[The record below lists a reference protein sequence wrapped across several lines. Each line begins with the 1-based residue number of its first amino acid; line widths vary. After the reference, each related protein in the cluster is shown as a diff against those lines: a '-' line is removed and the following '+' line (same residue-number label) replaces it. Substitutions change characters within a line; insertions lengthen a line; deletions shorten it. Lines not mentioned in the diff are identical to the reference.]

1 MKKYILY
8 FAGVAALL
16 MASCSVSDDLGGF
29 EPNAPEGKLLLNFS
43 AEGSRAATDY
53 INDTD
58 VESKVTH
65 VDLFLFASNANA
77 ARKSYYERFE
87 IPETPAADAKYAV
100 AASKS
105 DFDSNVGYEVYLIA
119 NAPQSES
126 ELAAITTATDLEAQ
140 VITTPMIHMT
150 GIEGTGIPETFFM
163 SGKGTATVINNPTEL
178 AEDVLLQVNLE
189 RAAAKV
195 EVTFHI
201 PDTSTSLIGFGDYAG
216 DLAATDV
223 ATAVRDAANYTH
235 AGGYYLDDMSYSA
248 SMYKLSSLHVPARR
262 TTAMVESS
270 PYFTGNNREV
280 VATVYLYPYT
290 WEEYTHNDA
299 PKLIVNLPAVVKDGA
314 EYKQREQN
322 YYEIRLRVKDDDHDS
337 DDIDIKS
344 ISRNTFYKIH
354 ADVSALGANTPVTP
368 VEIKDITYAVLDW
381 SEVDVNIGGDGQAQ
395 YLALNTYDFEMHDV
409 AVDNTTLRFTSS
421 SEIEKIEVV
430 GAYYIDKFGQTVT
443 LYPSTA
449 YGAVDG
455 WYDPVDES
463 DGSNLDNEVL
473 NASNI
478 YATAASGI
486 AGQITVN
493 TPVPTNDTPR
503 YLTFRVTNAQ
513 GLTRDFTVTQYP
525 VISITN
531 IQAKFSYRTDFNS
544 WYTHEGDRY
553 SSASAQVSGMN
564 VTWNLSNFNS
574 NGFFTSKVATNYYTT
589 GNNAGKSRINYYYWS
604 EQGYYN
610 TYYELTTREERD
622 PGNPRIYHVT
632 INSTDAAGEYIVGR
646 PRVDANGYTESGED
660 NAKLV
665 SPSFMIASQLGTT
678 QSQSRTA
685 VSHDHCSKY
694 VEVYIDENGDEVH
707 LKGWRLP
714 TEAEVKIIMQRQYLP
729 NAAVDLVLRG
739 NYYHSAS
746 GTVYNPNGANN
757 GNFTRCVRDHYPA
770 AGTATNN

>member
-43 AEGSRAATDY
+43 AEGSRAAGP
-53 INDTD
+53 IADTD

-65 VDLFLFASNANA
+65 VDLFLFASDANA
-77 ARKSYYERFE
+77 VNKNYYERFE
-87 IPETPAADAKYAV
+87 ISATLAESYEL

-105 DFDSNVGYEVYLIA
+105 DFDPDVGYDVYLIA

-126 ELAAITTATDLEAQ
+126 ELDAITTATDLEAQ

-150 GIEGTGIPETFFM
+150 GIEGSGIPETFFM
-163 SGKGTATVINNPTEL
+163 SGKGTETVINNPATI
-178 AEDVLLQVNLE
+178 ADDVLLRVNLE

-201 PDTSTSLIGFGDYAG
+201 PDSSTSLIGFGDFAG
-216 DLAATDV
+216 DLDDAGV
-223 ATAVRDAANYTH
+223 AVEANYTH

-248 SMYKLSSLHVPARR
+248 SMYMLSPLHVPARR

-270 PYFTGNNREV
+270 PYFTGKYSDV

-290 WEEYTHNDA
+290 WEEATHNDA
-299 PKLIVNLPAVVKDGA
+299 PKLVVNLPAVVKD
-314 EYKQREQN
+314 ETNYVLREQN
-322 YYEIRLRVKDDDHDS
+322 YYEIRLRVKDSSHS
-337 DDIDIKS
+337 STDINS
-344 ISRNTFYKIH
+344 ISRNTFYQIH
-354 ADVSALGANTPVTP
+354 ANVSALGANTPVTP
-368 VEIKDITYAVLDW
+368 VEIENITYAVHDW

-395 YLALNTYDFEMHDV
+395 YLTLNTYDFEMHDV

-531 IQAKFSYRTDFNS
+531 IQAKFSYRTDFGS
-544 WYTHEGDRY
+544 WYTHEGDRR

-574 NGFFTSKVATNYYTT
+574 NSFFTSKVATNYYTT
-589 GNNAGKSRINYYYWS
+589 GNNAGKSRINYYYWRQRGS
-604 EQGYYN
+604 YFN
-610 TYYELTTREERD
+610 PYYELTTQQERD

-646 PRVDANGYTESGED
+646 PRVDANGYTETGGG

-678 QSQSRTA
+678 QSQSNTA

-729 NAAVDLVLRG
+729 NAAVDEVLRG
-739 NYYHSAS
+739 QNYHSAS
-746 GTVYNPNGANN
+746 GPVNNPNGAPNST
-757 GNFTRCVRDHYPA
+757 GTYTRCVRDHYPA

>member
-43 AEGSRAATDY
+43 AEGSRAAAGY
-53 INDTD
+53 IDDDD

-65 VDLFLFASNANA
+65 VDLFLFASDANA
-77 ARKSYYERFE
+77 VKKSYYERFE
-87 IPETPAADAKYAV
+87 IPATPAESYEL

-105 DFDSNVGYEVYLIA
+105 DFDSGVGYDVYLIA

-126 ELAAITTATDLEAQ
+126 ELDDITTAAALEAQ

-150 GIEGTGIPETFFM
+150 GIEGSGIPETFFM
-163 SGKGTATVINNPTEL
+163 SGKAAATVINDPAEL
-178 AEDVLLQVNLE
+178 ADDVLLQVNLE

-195 EVTFHI
+195 EVRFHI
-201 PDTSTSLIGFGDYAG
+201 PDSSTSLIGFGNFAG
-216 DLAATDV
+216 DLDDAGV
-223 ATAVRDAANYTH
+223 ADETNYTP

-270 PYFTGNNREV
+270 PYFTGKYREV

-290 WEEYTHNDA
+290 WEEDTHNDA
-299 PKLIVNLPAVVKDGA
+299 PKLIVNLPAVVKDGE

-322 YYEIRLRVKDDDHDS
+322 YYEIRLRVKDDDHS
-337 DDIDIKS
+337 SHDIKS

-395 YLALNTYDFEMHDV
+395 YLTLNTYDFEMHDV

-421 SEIEKIEVV
+421 SEIKQIEVV

-449 YGAVDG
+449 SDAVDG

-463 DGSNLDNEVL
+463 DGNNLPNEVL

-531 IQAKFSYRTDFNS
+531 IQAKFSYRTDFGS
-544 WYTHEGDRY
+544 WYTKGQSPYY
-553 SSASAQVSGMN
+553 SRTDSSGNPTSGSGQSGSSFFRSKYVASE
-564 VTWNLSNFNS
+564 S
-574 NGFFTSKVATNYYTT
+574 NGVSD
-589 GNNAGKSRINYYYWS
+589 IEYYYWNNRNGNYTLS
-604 EQGYYN
+604 
-610 TYYELTTREERD
+610 TYDDTTLS
-622 PGNPRIYHVT
+622 NARIYHVT
-632 INSTDAAGEYIVGR
+632 INSTDVAGQYIVGR
-646 PRVDANGYTESGED
+646 PSVDENGYTMAGED
-660 NAKLV
+660 NAKLI
-665 SPSFMIASQLGTT
+665 SPSFMIASQLGATSSGENHPRA
-678 QSQSRTA
+678 QA
-685 VSHDHCSKY
+685 HCAKY
-694 VEVYIDENGDEVH
+694 VEVYVDENGQEVH

-714 TEAEVKIIMQRQYLP
+714 TEAEVQIITQRQYLP
-729 NAAVDLVLRG
+729 NAAVDEVLGGR
-739 NYYHSAS
+739 YYHSAS
-746 GTVYNPNGANN
+746 GTTLTRLSNDNGTY
-757 GNFTRCVRDHYPA
+757 TRCIRDHYPA

>member
-43 AEGSRAATDY
+43 AEGSRAAAGY
-53 INDTD
+53 IDDSD

-65 VDLFLFASNANA
+65 VDLFLFASSANA
-77 ARKSYYERFE
+77 VKKSYYERFE
-87 IPETPAADAKYAV
+87 IPATPAASYEL

-105 DFDSNVGYEVYLIA
+105 DFDPGVGYDVYLIA

-126 ELAAITTATDLEAQ
+126 ELDAITTATDLEAQ

-150 GIEGTGIPETFFM
+150 GIEGSGIPETFFM
-163 SGKGTATVINNPTEL
+163 SGKMAAATVINDPAKL
-178 AEDVLLQVNLE
+178 ADDVLLSVALE

-201 PDTSTSLIGFGDYAG
+201 PDASTSLIGFGDFAG
-216 DLAATDV
+216 DLNNAGVTV
-223 ATAVRDAANYTH
+223 EENYTH

-290 WEEYTHNDA
+290 WEEDTHNDA

-322 YYEIRLRVKDDDHDS
+322 YYEIRLRVKDPSHS
-337 DDIDIKS
+337 STNING

-368 VEIKDITYAVLDW
+368 VEIENITYEVLDW

-395 YLALNTYDFEMHDV
+395 YLTLNTYDFEMHDV

-421 SEIEKIEVV
+421 SEIETIEVV

-463 DGSNLDNEVL
+463 DGSDLPNEVL

-531 IQAKFSYRTDFNS
+531 IQASFSYRTDFGS
-544 WYTHEGDRY
+544 WYTNGQSPYY
-553 SSASAQVSGMN
+553 SRTDSSGNPTSGSGQSGSSFFRSKYVASESSGVSD
-564 VTWNLSNFNS
+564 
-574 NGFFTSKVATNYYTT
+574 
-589 GNNAGKSRINYYYWS
+589 IEYYYWNNRNGNYTLS
-604 EQGYYN
+604 KYDD
-610 TYYELTTREERD
+610 TTLS
-622 PGNPRIYHVT
+622 NARIYHVT

-646 PRVDANGYTESGED
+646 PSVDENGYTMAGED
-660 NAKLV
+660 NAKLI
-665 SPSFMIASQLGTT
+665 SPSFMIASQLGATSSGENHPRA
-678 QSQSRTA
+678 QA
-685 VSHDHCSKY
+685 HCAKY
-694 VEVYIDENGDEVH
+694 VEVYVDENGQEVH

-714 TEAEVKIIMQRQYLP
+714 TEAEVQIITQRQYLP
-729 NAAVDLVLRG
+729 NAAVDEVLGGR
-739 NYYHSAS
+739 YYHSAS
-746 GTVYNPNGANN
+746 GTTLTRLSNDSGTY
-757 GNFTRCVRDHYPA
+757 TRCIRDHYPA